1 VLPGL
6 PHAGFLLV
14 LVVLAVYLN
23 TFGFEFAY
31 DDFRF
36 VVNNKAIHKLGNA
49 PSFFVAPVSEVC
61 YRPITFL
68 SLALDHAAAGLRP
81 ALYHVENVLLHALVT
96 LLLYRLLLPVAA
108 GAAWLA
114 AAVFAVTPLHTE
126 VVANVTSRSELL
138 AALFGLLALGVARSG
153 ARKADVLGR
162 AGANPARPNRARPI
176 RARALLP
183 AFLSGGLY
191 LLALMS
197 KESAVAIPAL
207 ALVMSWPLGRR
218 AADDAG
224 APRAPDVPPADRLRR
239 YLRFVPLGPLCGM
252 AVALGAYLL
261 LRRHALGQVQWP
273 REAMLD
279 NPLMYSDLSTRLRT
293 ALMVLGQNLRLSLV
307 PWPLSAD
314 YTFPE
319 TPLIVHW
326 SDPRFLGWTALVA
339 GAAAALAAGRRFPNI
354 ARGMAWWL
362 AAMLPLSNLFMTFAT
377 IRAERLLYLA
387 SMGTCLALAEAA
399 VRLRAP
405 ESGAPD
411 SGAKLGRRARF
422 GPAWV
427 AALAGLLALLGV
439 QTVRRNM
446 VWKDRGSVILATARD
461 APRSI
466 RANYQL
472 AEHLV
477 RSGDCAAAAPYYG
490 RVLAIYPAFGMARYN
505 LAACYEKLGR
515 LDAAEPLYR
524 ELFAANPGDRGLAQ
538 AVTAACEARKDW
550 PCVADALRRFL
561 ATSRQGS
568 ADASA
573 WLALGNALNR
583 AGRVAEAESAYRR
596 ALQWRDD
603 ATTRFNLAGTLV
615 NLGRVK
621 EAIEEYRA
629 AQRLG
634 MNSNELYA
642 DWAAAERRAH
652 R

>member
-1 VLPGL
+1 MTSNRVNAGL
-6 PHAGFLLV
+6 ALILIAF
-14 LVVLAVYLN
+14 AVYLN
-23 TFGFEFAY
+23 TFGFQFAY

-96 LLLYRLLLPVAA
+96 LLLYRLLLPAGA

-114 AAVFAVTPLHTE
+114 AALFAVTPLHSE

-153 ARKADVLGR
+153 ARKADVLGW
-162 AGANPARPNRARPI
+162 ACANRARPI
-176 RARALLP
+176 RARALLR
-183 AFLSGGLY
+183 AFLCGGLY

-197 KESAVAIPAL
+197 KESAVGIPAL

-218 AADDAG
+218 AANDAG
-224 APRAPDVPPADRLRR
+224 APGTPDVPPADRLRR
-239 YLRFVPLGPLCGM
+239 YLRALPLGPLCGM
-252 AVALGAYLL
+252 AVALGVYLL

-273 REAMLD
+273 QEAMLD

-293 ALMVLGQNLRLSLV
+293 ALMVLGQNLRLSFV

-319 TPLIVHW
+319 TPLIVRW

-339 GAAAALAAGRRFPNI
+339 GAAAAALAAGRRFPNI

-362 AAMLPLSNLFMTFAT
+362 AAMLPLSNLFMTFGT
-377 IRAERLLYLA
+377 IRAERMLYLA
-387 SMGTCLALAEAA
+387 SAGTCLVLAEAA

-405 ESGAPD
+405 DSGAPD
-411 SGAKLGRRARF
+411 SGAKLGRL
-422 GPAWV
+422 AWA
-427 AALAGLLALLGV
+427 AALAGLLTLLGV

-446 VWKDRGSVILATARD
+446 VWKDHGSVILATARD
-461 APRSI
+461 APHSI

-472 AEHLV
+472 AEHLM
-477 RSGDCAAAAPYYG
+477 RSGDCAAAVPYYG

-505 LAACYEKLGR
+505 LAVCYEKLGR
-515 LDAAEPLYR
+515 LDRAEPLYR

-561 ATSRQGS
+561 ATSRQGP
-568 ADASA
+568 ADAAA

-621 EAIEEYRA
+621 EAIEEYRT

-634 MNSNELYA
+634 MNSKELYA
-642 DWAAAERRAH
+642 DWAAAERRARH
-652 R
+652 SPQRHEEH

>member
-1 VLPGL
+1 
-6 PHAGFLLV
+6 
-14 LVVLAVYLN
+14 
-23 TFGFEFAY
+23 
-31 DDFRF
+31 
-36 VVNNKAIHKLGNA
+36 
-49 PSFFVAPVSEVC
+49 
-61 YRPITFL
+61 
-68 SLALDHAAAGLRP
+68 
-81 ALYHVENVLLHALVT
+81 VENVLLHALVT
-96 LLLYRLLLPVAA
+96 LLLYRLLLPAGA

-114 AAVFAVTPLHTE
+114 AALFAVTPLHTE

-153 ARKADVLGR
+153 ARKADPPGR
-162 AGANPARPNRARPI
+162 ARPNRAGAH
-176 RARALLP
+176 RAGALLP

-207 ALVMSWPLGRR
+207 LLVMGWPLSDR
-218 AADDAG
+218 AATPGG
-224 APRAPDVPPADRLRR
+224 APGTPDVPPAERLRR
-239 YLRFVPLGPLCGM
+239 YLRSLPLGPLCGM
-252 AVALGAYLL
+252 AIALGVYLL
-261 LRRHALGQVQWP
+261 LRRHALGQIQWP

-319 TPLIVHW
+319 TPLIVRW

-339 GAAAALAAGRRFPNI
+339 GGAAAALAAGRRFPNI

-362 AAMLPLSNLFMTFAT
+362 AAMLPLSNLFMTFGT
-377 IRAERLLYLA
+377 IRAERMLYLA

-399 VRLRAP
+399 VRLR
-405 ESGAPD
+405 SPD
-411 SGAKLGRRARF
+411 SGAKLGRL
-422 GPAWV
+422 AWA

-446 VWKDRGSVILATARD
+446 VWKDHGSVILATARD

-466 RANYQL
+466 RANYQM
-472 AEHLV
+472 AEHLM
-477 RSGDCAAAAPYYG
+477 RSGDCAAAVSYYG
-490 RVLAIYPAFGMARYN
+490 RVLAIYPAFGMARYD

-515 LDAAEPLYR
+515 LDLAEPLYR

-561 ATSRQGS
+561 ATSRQGP
-568 ADASA
+568 ADAAA
-573 WLALGNALNR
+573 WLALGNALSR
-583 AGRVAEAESAYRR
+583 AGRAAEAESAYRR

-603 ATTRFNLAGTLV
+603 AVTHFNLAGTLV
-615 NLGRVK
+615 NLGRVT

-634 MNSNELYA
+634 MNRKELYA
-642 DWAAAERRAH
+642 DWAAAERRARH
-652 R
+652 

>member
-1 VLPGL
+1 MTSNRVNAGL
-6 PHAGFLLV
+6 ALILIA
-14 LVVLAVYLN
+14 LAVYLN

-36 VVNNKAIHKLGNA
+36 VVYNKAIHKLGNA

-96 LLLYRLLLPVAA
+96 LLLYRLLLPAGA

-153 ARKADVLGR
+153 ARKADVPGTASPNR
-162 AGANPARPNRARPI
+162 TRPN

-239 YLRFVPLGPLCGM
+239 YLRSVPLGPLCGM
-252 AVALGAYLL
+252 AVALGVYLL

-362 AAMLPLSNLFMTFAT
+362 AAMLPLSNLFMTFGT
-377 IRAERLLYLA
+377 IRAERMLYLA

-399 VRLRAP
+399 VRLRV
-405 ESGAPD
+405 PD
-411 SGAKLGRRARF
+411 SGAKLGRL
-422 GPAWV
+422 AWA
-427 AALAGLLALLGV
+427 AALAGLLTLLGV

-466 RANYQL
+466 RANYQM
-472 AEHLV
+472 AEHLM

-515 LDAAEPLYR
+515 LDLAEPLYR
-524 ELFAANPGDRGLAQ
+524 DLFAANPGDRGLAQ

-561 ATSRQGS
+561 ATSRQGPT
-568 ADASA
+568 DAAA

-596 ALQWRDD
+596 ALELRDD

-634 MNSNELYA
+634 MNSKELYA
-642 DWAAAERRAH
+642 DWAAAERRARH
-652 R
+652 SPQRHEEH